1 MTIHNRPP
9 TPVIPATNQPQW
21 IPGGKQHRRPPG
33 QHQDG
38 ARHMGLLQHQG
49 GHQQQNGSIGH
60 QLQKS
65 DALQAV
71 EHPPGKGPVFIALA
85 LLRVPLAQPGGKKE
99 DDRNLGKLRGL
110 ELDPQLQPPPGLV
123 VGHSQMG

>member
-9 TPVIPATNQPQW
+9 TPVSPATTSPS
-21 IPGGKQHRRPPG
+21 GSRRQTAPTPPPG

-110 ELDPQLQPPPGLV
+110 ELDPSFSHRRACCGSLP
-123 VGHSQMG
+123 MG